1 MMTTKKPKRTKTTK
15 LWLEVE
21 YSPKRTDPESL
32 ATAVDRLLET
42 ILSTPGIMEEYGDP
56 TFGPC
61 WVAGPGDPIRR
72 CNSVKSDGV
81 FHLVLSSELS
91 REALEAI
98 VAKVQGLLYLD
109 MDRAGRE
116 FWNPAKEWGGADV
129 CQDIQDVLHQHG
141 LVPGEEQDCMPTTTE
156 SPPASAAELVAWAQ
170 SQGLGPEDLDDEI
183 HDHVAVAASNLNNR
197 GLSAQIEFLVGQF
210 GAAETR
216 KLLTEVIPDNA
227 SRGATA

>member
-1 MMTTKKPKRTKTTK
+1 MTKRTKKTN
-15 LWLEVE
+15 LSLEVE

-42 ILSTPGIMEEYGDP
+42 VLSTPGIMEDYGDP

-72 CNSVKSDGV
+72 CNSVKSEGV
-81 FHLVLSSELS
+81 SPLVLSNELS

-116 FWNPAKEWGGADV
+116 FWNPAKEWSGADV
-129 CQDIQDVLHQHG
+129 CQDIQDVLQQHG
-141 LVPGEEQDCMPTTTE
+141 LVPMYEQDCAQPATE
-156 SPPASAAELVAWAQ
+156 SPATSAAELVSWAQ
-170 SQGLGPEDLDDEI
+170 SQGLSPEDLDDEI
-183 HDHVAVAASNLNNR
+183 HDQVGVVASNLNNR
-197 GLSAQIEFLVGQF
+197 GLSAQIDFLVQQF
-210 GAAETR
+210 GDVETR
-216 KLLTEVIPDNA
+216 KLLTEVISDKAP
-227 SRGATA
+227 RGATP